1 MCVITGVHLCGNKC
15 CHMCVTSLNSLLCF
29 FGNECVLSQFNL
41 IINSTLN
48 LYQCICFVRVSCKF
62 FLITLIFQLLDVF
75 QYTNFEKNRSFI
87 LSTQD
92 RLVGGF
98 AKWPDSH
105 PGKHLIVHV
114 VIR

>member
-1 MCVITGVHLCGNKC
+1 MYTIAFVLLE
-15 CHMCVTSLNSLLCF
+15 SLADVFL
-29 FGNECVLSQFNL
+29 
-41 IINSTLN
+41 
-48 LYQCICFVRVSCKF
+48 

-105 PGKHLIVHV
+105 PGKHLTVHV